1 MRTAGSAGTMP
12 ASLPKAEAASRRTS
26 ADGEQV
32 SATSSSNTCG
42 LTLFPNSVALAASFL
57 SFIMFICLHL
67 SCNFTELGLVARP
80 VNTSLRLF
88 PTCDRRKSLR
98 RIGGRP
104 SYFSSFRS
112 HSTNCALT
120 SSHFLR
126 GGFGPLTHS
135 TSRPRHSE

>member
-57 SFIMFICLHL
+57 SFIMSTCHCCIALETYYNCL
-67 SCNFTELGLVARP
+67 SVAW
-80 VNTSLRLF
+80 
-88 PTCDRRKSLR
+88 
-98 RIGGRP
+98 
-104 SYFSSFRS
+104 
-112 HSTNCALT
+112 NC
-120 SSHFLR
+120 
-126 GGFGPLTHS
+126 
-135 TSRPRHSE
+135 ECC